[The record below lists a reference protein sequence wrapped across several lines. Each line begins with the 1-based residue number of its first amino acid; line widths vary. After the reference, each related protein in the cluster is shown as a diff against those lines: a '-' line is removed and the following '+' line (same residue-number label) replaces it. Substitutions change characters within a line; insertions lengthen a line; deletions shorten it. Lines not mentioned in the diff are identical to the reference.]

1 MLSRVAE
8 SLCWMAR
15 YVERAEDLT
24 RALAVH
30 FHALLD
36 APHQDAERG
45 WASLL
50 ALTGEEAAFRA
61 RYERFDEASVAS
73 FFVSDAANT
82 NAVVALIARARENAR
97 AVRDQI
103 SSEMWEH
110 LNRLYFAVKEKDA
123 ADFAGGPYDFYRKVR
138 DGSQAFQGITHATL
152 THGEAYHF
160 IQLGKHL
167 ERASQTVRLLGVR
180 YANVNAQQDGT
191 PVATLQLISMLK
203 SCSAFEPFRQT
214 AGSRLMAGDVM
225 EFLLLHRQFP
235 RAVLCCLGSC
245 GDALDAIAAAAP
257 KRAPRPD
264 RPRQALGRLRAEL
277 EYLDIHDV
285 LGPRMDDFLGGL
297 LGKVHLLGDEIARAY
312 FSTQV
317 ILPAARASRADQQ
330 QQQQ

>member
-8 SLCWMAR
+8 SLYWMAR
-15 YVERAEDLT
+15 YVERAEAVSRLV
-24 RALAVH
+24 AVH
-30 FHALLD
+30 FQALLD
-36 APHQDAERG
+36 GGRRG
-45 WASLL
+45 WQGVVQIGA
-50 ALTGEEAAFRA
+50 
-61 RYERFDEASVAS
+61 
-73 FFVSDAANT
+73 DAALPGAPPPDAGEG
-82 NAVVALIARARENAR
+82 AVLEYLFSHPDNPHCVLACLLRARENAR
-97 AVRDQI
+97 GARDQI

-110 LNRLYFAVKEKDA
+110 LNRLYFAVKDKSA
-123 ADFAGGPYDFYRKVR
+123 ADFAGGPYDFYRQVR

-167 ERASQTVRLLGVR
+167 ERATQTVRLLGVR
-180 YANVNAQQDGT
+180 YANVNALQDGT

-214 AGSRLMAGDVM
+214 AGSRLAAAEVM

-245 GDALDAIAAAAP
+245 ADALEAIAAAAP

-277 EYLDIHDV
+277 EYLDIDDV
-285 LGPRMDDFLGGL
+285 LGARMDEFLGGL
-297 LGKVHLLGDEIARAY
+297 LGRVHRLGDEIARAY

-317 ILPAARASRADQQ
+317 ILPAARGSRPDQQ
-330 QQQQ
+330 QQQQQ

>member
-36 APHQDAERG
+36 APHDDAERG
-45 WASLL
+45 WASLI
-50 ALTGEEAAFRA
+50 ALTGEEAAFRKSFEA
-61 RYERFDEASVAS
+61 MDEASVSA
-73 FFVSDAANT
+73 FFVSHPGNG
-82 NAVVALIARARENAR
+82 NAVLACIARARENAR

-110 LNRLYFAVKEKDA
+110 LNRLYFAVKEKGA
-123 ADFAGGPYDFYRKVR
+123 VDFSGGPYDFYRQVR

-180 YANVNAQQDGT
+180 YADVNALQDGT

-214 AGSRLMAGDVM
+214 TGLRLAARDVM

-235 RAVLCCLGSC
+235 RAVLCCLGNC
-245 GDALDAIAAAAP
+245 AEALEAIAAAAP

-264 RPRQALGRLRAEL
+264 KPRQTLGRLRAEL
-277 EYLDIHDV
+277 DYLDLEDV
-285 LGPRMDDFLGGL
+285 LGPRMDDFLDAFL
-297 LGKVHLLGDEIARAY
+297 DKVHRLGDEIARAY

-317 ILPAARASRADQQ
+317 ILPAARSRAEAQQ
-330 QQQQ
+330 QQQ